1 MKGEKAMDITVDA
14 FETRVDDLAN
24 DFFSKNVNTEN
35 ISDKREKTYKYYAIT
50 GNLYSSSFL
59 SDCEDELQK
68 FGETFVFR
76 EWQAKTLI
84 SLAGAKKYK
93 RRGSLGYIVS

>member
-1 MKGEKAMDITVDA
+1 MKGEKAMDITIDA

-24 DFFSKNVNTEN
+24 DFFSKVNTEN
-35 ISDKREKTYKYYAIT
+35 VSDKREKTYKYYVIT
-50 GNLYSSSFL
+50 KSLYASSFL

-68 FGETFVFR
+68 YGETFVFR
-76 EWQAKTLI
+76 EWQAKALI
-84 SLAGAKKYK
+84 NLAGAKKYK

>member
-1 MKGEKAMDITVDA
+1 MDITIDA

-24 DFFSKNVNTEN
+24 DFFSKKVTEN
-35 ISDKREKTYKYYAIT
+35 VSDKREKTYKYYIIT
-50 GNLYSSSFL
+50 KSLYASSFL

-76 EWQAKTLI
+76 EWQAKALI
-84 SLAGAKKYK
+84 NLAGAKKYK